1 MHPRAPGMGPTT
13 ACSLHNGHG
22 CRSMVIIIQWQLSPT
37 HQCTTRLIWHQHS
50 ETTAT
55 ATAAAAGLTL
65 VLPCTRRRGCE
76 QPRLVHNAYGFGS
89 LAVGEAC
96 EDLRCLFPMTGD
108 PSPSRVT
115 HFEARRSKLEVPGSA
130 RRTRDARWAFCHV
143 RAFLVIYSLA
153 VDPPDCRLPTAGTQ
167 TLNPGPS
174 PEEGG
179 F

>member
-1 MHPRAPGMGPTT
+1 MGRTT
-13 ACSLHNGHG
+13 ACSLQDGHG
-22 CRSMVIIIQWQLSPT
+22 CRSMVIMIQWQLSPT

-50 ETTAT
+50 ETT

-115 HFEARRSKLEVPGSA
+115 HFEARSSKLKVPGSA
-130 RRTRDARWAFCHV
+130 RRIRDARWAFCHV

-153 VDPPDCRLPTAGTQ
+153 VDPPDCRLPEPKRQ
-167 TLNPGPS
+167 TPS